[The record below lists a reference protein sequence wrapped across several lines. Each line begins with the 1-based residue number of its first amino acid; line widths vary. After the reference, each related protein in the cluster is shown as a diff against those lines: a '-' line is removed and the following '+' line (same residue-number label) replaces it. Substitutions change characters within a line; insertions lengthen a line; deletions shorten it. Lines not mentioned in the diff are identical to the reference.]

1 MIKTMRRFF
10 TIIALVFAVCGSA
23 FAQKNVDK
31 EGINMFMFQATY
43 AFQIPALDTRDLYG
57 VNHTIGPS
65 VIFKTSS
72 NWLFTGNVNFIVGGR
87 VKGERTDILGEGI
100 TTPAGE
106 IIGGGGLF
114 VELATY
120 ERGIH
125 YQAEVG
131 KIFPIWPN
139 PNSGIF
145 VQLGLGYLENRIRID
160 FQQEVYNTPY
170 QVYKD
175 YAYGYDRKRGG
186 FAVHAEAGY
195 IFFSNSNLLN
205 FSLSLEATY
214 ARTRDQREYDFR
226 VFYDE
231 NGVPQ
236 PVGYTNK
243 QGHNDFYFGIR
254 AGWMIPVYKRQPQS
268 YYYN

>member
-1 MIKTMRRFF
+1 MRRLFI
-10 TIIALVFAVCGSA
+10 TIAIVAALCGNV
-23 FAQKNVDK
+23 FAQKNVDQ
-31 EGINMFMFQATY
+31 ESINMFMFQATY
-43 AFQIPALDTRDLYG
+43 AFQLPALDTRDIYG
-57 VNHTIGPS
+57 FNHTIGPS
-65 VIFKTSS
+65 VIYKTSS
-72 NWLFTGNVNFIVGGR
+72 NWLFTGNANFIVGSK
-87 VKGERTDILGEGI
+87 VKGDRTDILGEGI

-125 YQAEVG
+125 CQAEVG
-131 KIFPIWPN
+131 KLFPIWPN

-160 FQQEVYNTPY
+160 FQQEIYNTPY
-170 QVYKD
+170 QVNED

-186 FAVHAEAGY
+186 FALHAEAGY

-205 FSLSLEATY
+205 FSLSIEATY

-231 NGVPQ
+231 NGAPQ
-236 PVGYTNK
+236 PMGYTNK
-243 QGHNDFYFGIR
+243 QGYNDFYFGIR
-254 AGWMIPVYKRQPQS
+254 AGWIIPVYKRMPQS

>member
-1 MIKTMRRFF
+1 MRRFF
-10 TIIALVFAVCGSA
+10 TTIALVFAVCSSI
-23 FAQKNVDK
+23 FAQKNVDQTA
-31 EGINMFMFQATY
+31 INMFMFQATY
-43 AFQIPALDTRDLYG
+43 AFQVPALDTRELYG

-72 NWLFTGNVNFIVGGR
+72 NWLFTANVNFIVGSR

-100 TTPAGE
+100 TTGDGE
-106 IIGGGGLF
+106 VIGGGGLF
-114 VELATY
+114 TELATY
-120 ERGIH
+120 ERGMH

-170 QVYKD
+170 QVYED

-186 FAVHAEAGY
+186 FAVHAETGY

-205 FSLSLEATY
+205 FSLSLEVTY

-231 NGVPQ
+231 NGNPQ
-236 PVGYTNK
+236 PVGYTNHK
-243 QGHNDFYFGIR
+243 GHNDFYFGIR
-254 AGWMIPVYKRQPQS
+254 ASWIIPVYKRQPQS